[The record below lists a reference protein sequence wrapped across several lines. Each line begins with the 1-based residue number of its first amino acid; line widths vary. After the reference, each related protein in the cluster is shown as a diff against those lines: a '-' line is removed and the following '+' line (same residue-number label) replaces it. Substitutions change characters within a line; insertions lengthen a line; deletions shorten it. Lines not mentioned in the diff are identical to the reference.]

1 MKALHIGVWGVLICC
16 LVIPPVWAG
25 EAATSDESDGTYEV
39 NADQLDSDWNHQ
51 AGEITTRFGL
61 DFTAAAGLGGDDGF
75 SVADDLAIGLAAG
88 AGYFPIDQLSAD
100 LDLGGTLTFADSNID
115 FSAISLTPGAHYYP
129 ISEVFLRLGVPF
141 IVTDPSSVNVLGGI
155 GYEYPLNDSQTLVG
169 EIDLTYPLTGDGS
182 GFITVG
188 GGTTFSL

>member
-1 MKALHIGVWGVLICC
+1 MVVDQHDLLQHLEGWFSN
-16 LVIPPVWAG
+16 
-25 EAATSDESDGTYEV
+25 SDIVVS
-39 NADQLDSDWNHQ
+39 A
-51 AGEITTRFGL
+51 FGH
-61 DFTAAAGLGGDDGF
+61 F
-75 SVADDLAIGLAAG
+75 VADDLAIGLAAG